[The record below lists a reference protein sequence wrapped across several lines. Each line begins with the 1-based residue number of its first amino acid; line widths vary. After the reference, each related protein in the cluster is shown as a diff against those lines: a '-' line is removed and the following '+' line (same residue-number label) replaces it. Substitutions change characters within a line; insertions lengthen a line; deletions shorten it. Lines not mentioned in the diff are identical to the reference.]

1 VDGSV
6 LNVTINLRIEKIQ
19 ISTWEQIE
27 NIGKVLKS

>member
-1 VDGSV
+1 V